1 MMKKKKLAIITLGC
15 QMNKSDSEWLAG
27 TLTEEYEYTEDKTE
41 ADFLVVNTCAV
52 RDKAEQKFFSL
63 LGRLRPLK
71 AANKNLVIGVAGCMA
86 QEHGEAIVQREPLV
100 DIVFGTRAMDK
111 AHILLRKF
119 EETGRPQVDTDYG
132 SDYDDFPVRRESPLS
147 AWVPIMRG
155 CGNHC
160 SYCIVP
166 STRGPEQSRP
176 MENLLNEV
184 SGLIAQGYREITLLG
199 QNVNSYG
206 AGLGDGV
213 DFPSLLRQ
221 IDAIAQDARVRF
233 MTSHPK
239 DLSDSLIGA
248 MAELASVCPAMHL
261 PLQSGSDKI
270 LGLMRRGYTAGR
282 YFDRVERLRERIPDI
297 SITSDVIVGF
307 PGETEEDFEATFR
320 AVETARYDNIFLF
333 KYSPRPNTPAAD
345 LPGHIPGKLAQERFD
360 RVMTLQKEVTAKR
373 LAEWIGRDVE
383 VLVDGIS
390 KRDAERFC
398 GRSPQNIVVN
408 FDSREDFTGRLV
420 RVRIERSGQF
430 SLHGDILR

>member
-1 MMKKKKLAIITLGC
+1 MKKKKLSIITLGC

-27 TLTEEYEYTEDKTE
+27 TLTEEYEYTEDTAE

-100 DIVFGTRAMDK
+100 DIVFGTRALDK
-111 AHILLRKF
+111 AHHLLRKF
-119 EETGRPQVDTDYG
+119 EETGRPQVDTEYSSEYG
-132 SDYDDFPVRRESPLS
+132 DLPVRRESPVS

-176 MENLLNEV
+176 SESLLNEV
-184 SGLIAQGYREITLLG
+184 SGLISQGYMEITLLG

-206 AGLGDGV
+206 AGIEEGTG
-213 DFPSLLRQ
+213 FPVLLQRM
-221 IDAIAQDARVRF
+221 DSIARGARIRF
-233 MTSHPK
+233 VTSHPK
-239 DLSDSLIGA
+239 DLSDSLIAA
-248 MAELASVCPAMHL
+248 MAELESVCPAIHL
-261 PLQSGSDKI
+261 PIQSGSDKI
-270 LGLMRRGYTAGR
+270 LGLMGRGYTVDR

-297 SITSDVIVGF
+297 SLTTDVIVGF
-307 PGETEEDFEATFR
+307 PGETDEDFEATFR
-320 AVETARYDNIFLF
+320 AVERAGYDNIFLF

-345 LPGHIPGKLAQERFD
+345 LPGRIPDKLAQERFD
-360 RVMTLQKEVTAKR
+360 QVMAMQKGVTAKR
-373 LAEWIGRDVE
+373 LAAWIGRDVE
-383 VLVDGIS
+383 VLVDGPS
-390 KRDAERFC
+390 KRDA
-398 GRSPQNIVVN
+398 GRWSGRTPQNIVVN
-408 FDSREDFTGRLV
+408 FDSSGDITGRLV
-420 RVRIERSGQF
+420 HVKIARSGQF
-430 SLHGDILR
+430 SLHGDILQ